1 MNRSL
6 VAMLND
12 AELELVRST
21 EPDALAALDED
32 ELLELHTRVRRA
44 RTKYTK
50 LYRRRGAERVA
61 ADASRG
67 RASATNAKT
76 AAKVEIFEDILARVS
91 RRLATVARQS
101 AKDLRDERLEAARAV
116 KDVRAMTTAGRAPT
130 RGKGAK
136 SQTTRAR
143 GDAAKRSPVKE
154 KARAST
160 RAKGQRRQAKK
171 DSRSR

>member
-6 VAMLND
+6 LAMLND
-12 AELELVRST
+12 AEQELVRAT

-44 RTKYTK
+44 RTKYSK
-50 LYRRRGAERVA
+50 LYRRRGAERVT

-76 AAKVEIFEDILARVS
+76 AAK
-91 RRLATVARQS
+91 
-101 AKDLRDERLEAARAV
+101 
-116 KDVRAMTTAGRAPT
+116 
-130 RGKGAK
+130 
-136 SQTTRAR
+136 
-143 GDAAKRSPVKE
+143 
-154 KARAST
+154 ARAST
-160 RAKGQRRQAKK
+160 KAKGQRRQAKK